1 LTPDERWPLA
11 DESAH
16 DNTFAAARRQLREFH
31 RAADHTAPISAPC
44 AASVIVYTENRHTLC
59 GLIKYTHELLN
70 WPKFEW
76 DQRGLAKQL
85 RPSAVETKLDAKQN
99 TKKNL
104 PKRLFGWHAS
114 ASSRSMAEWPGVT
127 SPFAP
132 PPRIN
137 QLTPHGY

>member
-1 LTPDERWPLA
+1 LTPDERWLLA
-11 DESAH
+11 DQSAPG
-16 DNTFAAARRQLREFH
+16 NTFAAATRQPREFH
-31 RAADHTAPISAPC
+31 REAADNTAPISAPC
-44 AASVIVYTENRHTLC
+44 AASVIVYAENRHTLC

-85 RPSAVETKLDAKQN
+85 RPSAVGTKLAAKQN

-114 ASSRSMAEWPGVT
+114 LHRVPWQNGLV
-127 SPFAP
+127 
-132 PPRIN
+132 
-137 QLTPHGY
+137 

>member
-1 LTPDERWPLA
+1 LTPDERWLLA
-11 DESAH
+11 DQSAPGTH
-16 DNTFAAARRQLREFH
+16 LRLLRDS
-31 RAADHTAPISAPC
+31 RASFIAKQQTIQPPISAPC
-44 AASVIVYTENRHTLC
+44 AASVIVYAENRHTLC

-85 RPSAVETKLDAKQN
+85 RPSAVGTKLDAKQN

-114 ASSRSMAEWPGVT
+114 LHRVPWQNGLV
-127 SPFAP
+127 
-132 PPRIN
+132 
-137 QLTPHGY
+137 